1 MQHRNGFPIESATVL
16 PHCKAPTMKNTFY
29 SKVILFGE
37 YSMIFDSTALMIP
50 FRNFRACWQYGETDN
65 KSHRASTNSL
75 LRFCRYLADNELL
88 SQTIDCKSLETDL
101 NLNLFLN
108 SDIPSSYGLGSSGA
122 LVAAVYARYAVHPT
136 SDLLE
141 LKRLFGIMESCF
153 HGSSSGIDPLQCY
166 VGQPFKISPGKG
178 VELLDEQFL
187 QRHIQIGLIDT
198 HIKSKTAPLVAYFKQ
213 QRQDPMFLQQ
223 FQNDYLPHVNA
234 CIANIVA
241 GNDKAFFTSLN
252 ELSKGQ
258 MRFLRPMITD
268 NTLPLFHLRPDFRLG
283 VKISGSGGGGFLLC
297 FTDNKD
303 KAVEVLKDFN
313 VIWI

>member
-1 MQHRNGFPIESATVL
+1 
-16 PHCKAPTMKNTFY
+16 MKNTFY
-29 SKVILFGE
+29 SKIILFGE

-50 FRNFRACWQYGETDN
+50 FRNFRACWQFGNAGN
-65 KSHRASTNSL
+65 KSHRASTNN
-75 LRFCRYLADNELL
+75 LRKFCRYLADDELL
-88 SQTIDCKSLETDL
+88 SKTIDCKGFETDL
-101 NLNLFLN
+101 SRNLFLS

-136 SDLLE
+136 GDLLE
-141 LKRLFGIMESCF
+141 LKQLFGTMESCF

-166 VGQPFKISPGKG
+166 VGQPFKISLEKG
-178 VELLDEQFL
+178 VELLGEQFL

-213 QRQDPMFLQQ
+213 QRQDSVFLQK

-234 CIANIVA
+234 CIASIVS
-241 GNDKAFFTSLN
+241 GNDDAFFTSLK

-268 NTLPLFHLRPDFRLG
+268 NTLSLFQICPDFRFG

-303 KAVEVLKDFN
+303 KAIEVLKDFN